1 MNKVSFTPLNEL
13 EKVEEKEYE
22 QWKWEMESDRDA
34 AKKATA
40 SNEEPI
46 RRRIGE
52 ILAVNE
58 HFSKLFSH
66 YYYRAVGLN
75 RAERALNEKDLEVIA
90 AVRDVLNKE
99 EITETTLV
107 VTTKLA
113 VLAAIAVMLDELGY
127 DLVEAN
133 ELARKV
139 WEVALRTAKELKRVT
154 E

>member
-1 MNKVSFTPLNEL
+1 MNKVYFTDLNEL
-13 EKVEEKEYE
+13 EKIEKEEYE
-22 QWKWEMESDRDA
+22 QWRWEMESDRDA

-75 RAERALNEKDLEVIA
+75 RAERALNEADVEIIA
-90 AVRDVLNKE
+90 SIRQVLNKE

-113 VLAAIAVMLDELGY
+113 VLVAIAVMLDVLGY
-127 DLVEAN
+127 DLIEAN
-133 ELARKV
+133 ELARKA
-139 WEVALRTAKELKRVT
+139 WEVALRIAKELKRVI